1 MVKTPYIFSQIQRK
15 PFSSN
20 PTFRSKVSLEISPKA
35 FKTIDVS
42 AFGVGKLTS
51 VMLYQTMHIPV
62 GRNTSIPSPGIRI
75 NDRASLHPR
84 VNQRQQCRSLDTSNE
99 FSPYKTIAAQDTK
112 HRLLARSTAPLSS
125 LQSLHFSLILPLTSY
140 IGLINFHLT
149 LKHLRYISQHNF
161 SYDIQCPQYPPLLK
175 PCLRGYLIA
184 AQSQHEI
191 PQYTSPLPTRK
202 SQRQLTRNPFI
213 STLRTPQSPPSY
225 FPLLSMITLRTFV
238 VFHATILYCWWL
250 KWYLTLV
257 LYYFKSRSNF
267 LEMKR
272 WVLRICF

>member
-42 AFGVGKLTS
+42 AFHVGKLTS

-112 HRLLARSTAPLSS
+112 HRLLARSTTPLSS
-125 LQSLHFSLILPLTSY
+125 LQSLHFPLVLPLTSH

-175 PCLRGYLIA
+175 PCLRSYLVT
-184 AQSQHEI
+184 AQPQHEI
-191 PQYTSPLPTRK
+191 PQYTPPLTSGKPQWQT
-202 SQRQLTRNPFI
+202 TRNPFI
-213 STLRTPQSPPSY
+213 STPCTLASPPSY
-225 FPLLSMITLRTFV
+225 FPLLFMITLWTFV
-238 VFHATILYCWWL
+238 TFHTTILYFWWL
-250 KWYLTLV
+250 KWYLTQNNS
-257 LYYFKSRSNF
+257 KN
-267 LEMKR
+267 
-272 WVLRICF
+272 